1 MVVRTLLKTVEDTP
15 AGAAAV
21 SDIRQQAAEHCHVT
35 VVCLSDGGSWGRMRR
50 RSGRGRRRRRRRES
64 KQCPG
69 GDDDEDDE
77 DQDKGM
83 NDPYEGD
90 AALFAGG
97 GGGSGGYGNG
107 GFRGGGLS
115 SQGVEESGGG
125 GGVLAMLVE
134 VLADALP
141 LSAAAPKFFLQQIM
155 AAAPLPSSS
164 FSSSASSSSG
174 ALENGY
180 AGSSCSDGVNATP
193 MTALDAAVLLL
204 LMPLP
209 QHASA
214 VARCLDHLIYTDH
227 ATTNTS
233 HDGGSGKAMPRFVY
247 FVSLVESLVA
257 SPESHPWTAP
267 LLVGHFF
274 VTLSSHSLAH
284 SLTRPAASPF

>member
-1 MVVRTLLKTVEDTP
+1 MRGVEKIP
-15 AGAAAV
+15 
-21 SDIRQQAAEHCHVT
+21 
-35 VVCLSDGGSWGRMRR
+35 
-50 RSGRGRRRRRRRES
+50 
-64 KQCPG
+64 
-69 GDDDEDDE
+69 
-77 DQDKGM
+77 
-83 NDPYEGD
+83 EGD
-90 AALFAGG
+90 ERRQRGYAKTWRGGMVATGGAGVLSGVGG
-97 GGGSGGYGNG
+97 GGGG
-107 GFRGGGLS
+107 
-115 SQGVEESGGG
+115 GGG

-155 AAAPLPSSS
+155 AAAPFPSSS

-284 SLTRPAASPF
+284 SLTRSLAHRLPPFNFLLPMLPSIAGGGTTRP

>member
-50 RSGRGRRRRRRRES
+50 RSGRGRRRRRES

-83 NDPYEGD
+83 NDDNEGD

>member
-50 RSGRGRRRRRRRES
+50 RSGRGRRRRES

-83 NDPYEGD
+83 NDDNEGD

-107 GFRGGGLS
+107 GFRSGGLS

-155 AAAPLPSSS
+155 AAAPFPSSS

-180 AGSSCSDGVNATP
+180 TEQLQRRRECDSQ
-193 MTALDAAVLLL
+193 TALDAAVLLL

-284 SLTRPAASPF
+284 SLTRPPASPF

>member
-1 MVVRTLLKTVEDTP
+1 
-15 AGAAAV
+15 
-21 SDIRQQAAEHCHVT
+21 
-35 VVCLSDGGSWGRMRR
+35 
-50 RSGRGRRRRRRRES
+50 
-64 KQCPG
+64 
-69 GDDDEDDE
+69 
-77 DQDKGM
+77 
-83 NDPYEGD
+83 
-90 AALFAGG
+90 
-97 GGGSGGYGNG
+97 
-107 GFRGGGLS
+107 
-115 SQGVEESGGG
+115 
-125 GGVLAMLVE
+125 MLVE